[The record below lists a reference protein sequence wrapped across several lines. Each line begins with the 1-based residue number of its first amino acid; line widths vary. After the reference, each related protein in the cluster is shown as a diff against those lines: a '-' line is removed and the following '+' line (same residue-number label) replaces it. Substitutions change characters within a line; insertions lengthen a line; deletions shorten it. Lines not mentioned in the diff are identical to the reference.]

1 MSVTVN
7 SIRERVL
14 NGELLT
20 GTFLNL
26 GSSVTVEMSGDSGFD
41 WILIDLEHGPS
52 DQDSL
57 LYLLQAASATPAS
70 PIVRIAFN
78 ETVRFKKALDL
89 GAAGIMVPWIRNAE
103 EAKEAVAA
111 MRYPPLG
118 IRGVAKSPRATGF
131 SYSFDDYFE
140 RNHELLLTVIQIER
154 TEALEEIDQIA
165 SIHGVD
171 VLFIGPMD
179 LSVSLGHPGDFQ
191 HPDQQEAYRKVIA
204 AANEHGKSAGI
215 LLQSIEQIEPTIEL
229 GFKFVAIGSDSAL
242 VGRGMRELASAFDR
256 FKT

>member
-52 DQDSL
+52 GQDSL
-57 LYLLQAASATPAS
+57 LHLLQAASTTPAS
-70 PIVRIAFN
+70 PVVRIAFN
-78 ETVRFKKALDL
+78 ETARFKKTLDL
-89 GAAGIMVPWIRNAE
+89 GAAGIMVPWIQNAE
-103 EAKEAVAA
+103 EAKQAVAA

-118 IRGVAKSPRATGF
+118 IRATGY

-165 SIHGVD
+165 SVDGVD

-204 AANEHGKSAGI
+204 AATKHGKSAGI
-215 LLQSIEQIEPTIEL
+215 LLQSIEQIEPTVEL
-229 GFKFVAIGSDSAL
+229 GFKFIAIGSDSAL
-242 VGRGMRELASAFDR
+242 VGSGMRELVSAFNQ